1 MDGIIQ
7 SGMYSEF
14 SPTNK
19 SGRARD
25 SNEVMTLMQSLN
37 LPVFPELGKGNI
49 PNMNLNEIMGQNAAG

>member
-1 MDGIIQ
+1 
-7 SGMYSEF
+7 MYSEF